1 VYEPPAAAWRELPPM
16 PTPRAFAAAVSIGT
30 RIYVLGGVN
39 QSRVSLAV
47 MEEFDVVSGKWRRR
61 ADLTTPRNRFAAVA
75 AGGRIFALGGLA
87 ETGNLSVTEIYD
99 PVNDRWRPGP
109 ELPLARHGHAAV
121 QIEGTLFI
129 LGGYGESGGVG
140 VGPFSRVDALN
151 LATGSWERRAD
162 LLTARGFFAAVAAG
176 RWVYALGG
184 RLPSGPIERY
194 SLSKHTWE
202 AVGEMP
208 APRQRFGAALVGGRI
223 IVVGG
228 EGSPREAISYDP
240 TCWATGGR
248 NRKR

>member
-1 VYEPPAAAWRELPPM
+1 M

-47 MEEFDVVSGKWRRR
+47 MEEFDVISGKWRRR

-87 ETGNLSVTEIYD
+87 ETGNLSVTEIDD
-99 PVNDRWRPGP
+99 PVSDRWRPGP

-140 VGPFSRVDALN
+140 AGPFSRVDALN

-176 RWVYALGG
+176 QWVYALGG